1 MRILVLGGTAFL
13 SRTVAEEAV
22 RRGHDVT
29 CACRGVSGPLA
40 EGASLVVW
48 DRSSEAPEELVE
60 AAYDAVV
67 DVSRTP
73 SHVRRAVAA
82 LPDPHWVLVST
93 GNVYRDHGRRGVAA
107 ADLPLLDP
115 ITTDEDPASSPDA
128 YGGMKVACEQLVR
141 EGTRSAMVVRA
152 GLIVG
157 PGDSSGR
164 FAYWPQR
171 LAAGG
176 EVLAPES
183 PEDPV
188 QWVDVRDL
196 AAWIVDAAEARATGV
211 FDGTG
216 PAVPRRRFLDEVA
229 AGVGASPAYTWLPRD
244 FLVEHEVAEWSGP
257 RSVPLWISDPEWQ
270 GFMDHDVTPSL
281 EAGLRIRTLAETA
294 RDTLAWLRATPDAA
308 VTGLTL
314 EEEAEVLAAWRARPG
329 APATT

>member
-13 SRTVAEEAV
+13 SRTVAEEAL

-40 EGASLVVW
+40 EGTSLVTW
-48 DRSSEAPEELVE
+48 DRSEEAPAELAG

-82 LPDPHWVLVST
+82 LPDPHWIFVST
-93 GNVYRDHGRRGVAA
+93 GNVYRDHSARGAT
-107 ADLPLLDP
+107 ADRLPLLDP
-115 ITTDEDPASSPDA
+115 VTTDEDPTSSPDA
-128 YGGMKVACEQLVR
+128 YGAMKVACEQLVLD
-141 EGTRSAMVVRA
+141 GTRSAMVVRA

-157 PGDSSGR
+157 PGDPSGR

-171 LAAGG
+171 LADGG

-183 PEDPV
+183 PDDAV
-188 QWVDVRDL
+188 QCVDVRDL
-196 AAWIVDAAEARATGV
+196 ASWIVDAAEARTTGL
-211 FDGTG
+211 FDGTA
-216 PAVPRRRFLDEVA
+216 PALTRSGFLDEVA
-229 AGVGASPAYTWLPRD
+229 AGVGAAPAYTWLPRN
-244 FLVEHEVAEWSGP
+244 FLVEQKVAEWAGP

-281 EAGLRIRTLAETA
+281 EAGLRIRPLAETA
-294 RDTLAWLRATPDAA
+294 RDTLAWLRATPDAE
-308 VTGLTL
+308 VTGLTRS
-314 EEEAEVLAAWRARPG
+314 EEAEVLAAWRAAHGERS
-329 APATT
+329 T